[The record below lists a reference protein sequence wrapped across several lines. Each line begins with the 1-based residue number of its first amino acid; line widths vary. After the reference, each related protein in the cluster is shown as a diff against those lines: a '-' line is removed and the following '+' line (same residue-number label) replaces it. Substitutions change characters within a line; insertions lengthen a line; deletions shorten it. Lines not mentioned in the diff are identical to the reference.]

1 MYVLCLLFAVLHRSF
16 MIQGVIVAILVL
28 LHLRYTHDII
38 SMLSAFPWHT
48 VQFFQAFKFMSWHQ
62 ISRQLDTRFWRH
74 PTVQILFDNVNKMKR
89 TWRQS
94 LRHDGVKSGTAVTL
108 VKLED
113 VPPRALEAEALLQNI
128 QERM

>member
-1 MYVLCLLFAVLHRSF
+1 
-16 MIQGVIVAILVL
+16 
-28 LHLRYTHDII
+28 
-38 SMLSAFPWHT
+38 
-48 VQFFQAFKFMSWHQ
+48 MSWHQ
-62 ISRQLDTRFWRH
+62 ISQQSDTRLWRH
-74 PTVQILFDNVNKMKR
+74 PTVQILFDNVNKMKH

-94 LRHDGVKSGTAVTL
+94 LGHDGVKNGTAVTL